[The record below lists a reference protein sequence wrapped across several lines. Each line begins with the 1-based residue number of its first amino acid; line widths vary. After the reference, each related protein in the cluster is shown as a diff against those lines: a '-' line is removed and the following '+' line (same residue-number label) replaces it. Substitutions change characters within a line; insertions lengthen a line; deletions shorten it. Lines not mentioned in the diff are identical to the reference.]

1 MWMHDGGDVP
11 TEERG
16 DLAWR
21 DIFADS
27 VVPPHLLLVRTHNL
41 LARAGIHFKE
51 VGGGFPGPHG
61 VRVLGRPGLRGTW
74 PRVKRAVPEARAA
87 HAALREHPSRARGAG

>member
-41 LARAGIHFKE
+41 LAAG
-51 VGGGFPGPHG
+51 
-61 VRVLGRPGLRGTW
+61 
-74 PRVKRAVPEARAA
+74 ARDDLACQ
-87 HAALREHPSRARGAG
+87 ARTLMAS